1 MSTENTALA
10 LALAALGQG
19 GTGGGGQPTTVSVK
33 IADTITGEAGTKA
46 SVLNIGT
53 DTEVNLQFTIPEGK
67 AGQNGIDGKDGENGK
82 DGKAGSRW
90 YSSTGKAGTDIPE
103 GMVDGD
109 FVLYSNGSIYSLV
122 NGNLVKSNVSLA
134 GSNWIVMNTL
144 PTGIAPVGAKEG
156 DCLLYSDCSV
166 WRITG
171 GRTVNT
177 GVNLRG
183 LQGVSPSITVKEN
196 TDDSYV
202 LTIVTA
208 EGSFDTPNLKGQGTT
223 GEGVSPYEYAKDNGY
238 TGTEEDFK
246 KAYMNAIGI
255 TNNDDVV
262 IDGGVL

>member
-1 MSTENTALA
+1 MSVENTALA

-19 GTGGGGQPTTVSVK
+19 GSGSGGQPTTVSVK
-33 IADTITGEAGTKA
+33 VAETITGEAGTKA
-46 SVLNIGT
+46 SVLNLGT

-67 AGQNGIDGKDGENGK
+67 TGEKGEA
-82 DGKAGSRW
+82 GKAGSRW
-90 YSSTGKAGTDIPE
+90 YSSTGKAGIDIPE

-122 NGNLVKSNVSLA
+122 EGNLVKSNVTLA
-134 GSNWIVMNTL
+134 GSSWIVMNTL
-144 PTGIAPVGAKEG
+144 PTGIAPIGAKEG

-177 GVNLRG
+177 GVNIRG

-196 TDDSYV
+196 TSDSYV

-208 EGSFDTPNLKGQGTT
+208 EGSFDTPNLKGQGA
-223 GEGVSPYEYAKDNGY
+223 GGSGVSPYEYAKSNGY

-246 KAYMNAIGI
+246 TAYMNAIEL
-255 TNNDDVV
+255 TNEANDVV
-262 IDGGVL
+262 IDGGIL

>member
-53 DTEVNLQFTIPEGK
+53 G
-67 AGQNGIDGKDGENGK
+67 
-82 DGKAGSRW
+82 
-90 YSSTGKAGTDIPE
+90 TGKAGTDIPE

-134 GSNWIVMNTL
+134 GSSWIVMNTL